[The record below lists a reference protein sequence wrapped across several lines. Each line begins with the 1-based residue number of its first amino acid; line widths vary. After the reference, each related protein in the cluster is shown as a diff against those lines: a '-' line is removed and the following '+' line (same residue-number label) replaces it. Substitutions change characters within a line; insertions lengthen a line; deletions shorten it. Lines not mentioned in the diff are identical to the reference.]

1 MDAWYAAHCGAAR
14 RYSALSL
21 HTPQTALLMH
31 HLTILTG
38 ASRGMGLAMAQQLL
52 QADALLL
59 CISRQTNSDLT
70 EQAQRAGATLLQW
83 PQDLN
88 DGATAAAQL
97 GTWLQALDPRTLASA
112 TLINNAGVIPA
123 LVPLSESAPAD
134 LAQALRVGLEAP
146 MQLTAAFLGATRS
159 WAVPRKVL
167 NISSGLGRRAMASQ
181 AAYCAAKA
189 GMDHFTR
196 CVALDEALRANGAK
210 VCSLAPGVID
220 TDMQLQ
226 LRSSDATRFPDQG
239 SFAGL
244 HAQGQ
249 LTSPADAA
257 RRVLAYLARE
267 DFGKDAVGDVRG

>member
-1 MDAWYAAHCGAAR
+1 M
-14 RYSALSL
+14 AL
-21 HTPQTALLMH
+21 

-83 PQDLN
+83 PLDLA
-88 DGATAAAQL
+88 DGASAAARL
-97 GTWLQALDPRTLASA
+97 REWLAQQSPAALASA

-123 LVPLSESAPAD
+123 LVPLSDSEPTD
-134 LAQALRVGLEAP
+134 VAQALRVGLEAP
-146 MQLTAAFLGATRS
+146 MQLSAAFLGATRD
-159 WAVPRKVL
+159 WTVPRKVL

-196 CVALDEALRANGAK
+196 CVALDEALQANGAK

-226 LRSSDATRFPDQG
+226 LRSADAAQFPDIG

-249 LTSPADAA
+249 LSSPADAA
-257 RRVLAYLARE
+257 RRVLAYLARA